1 MKTVKLI
8 NSDDIIT
15 LHLLADLNSRILDY
29 GLTKDNIEDLE
40 MLQVK
45 LIELLI
51 KLGK

>member
-45 LIELLI
+45 LVELLI
-51 KLGK
+51 KLNK